1 MSSRID
7 FDEPI
12 PQLIERLKSEH
23 SSFES
28 KIVEIEDSINDNNI
42 VHATKIIRS
51 MIDKVTH
58 HAVEEESRL
67 M

>member
-7 FDEPI
+7 FDESI

-23 SSFES
+23 RSFES
-28 KIVEIEDSINDNNI
+28 NIVEIEGSINDNDI
-42 VHATKIIRS
+42 AHATKIIRS
-51 MIDKVTH
+51 MADKVTH
-58 HAVEEESRL
+58 HAVEEEARL